1 MRVQRK
7 SACDASRRAIRA
19 AIVPLAVVVFAC
31 AGPAA
36 PARAQSDGHSYLHIE
51 IAGHSMTN
59 VVLDEKYTGWLAIE
73 DVDAKSDAPVPNE
86 KKHAADYDPS
96 WRPNEKDGRPWTD
109 FPVILRSGR
118 AGSGRFSFGAGD
130 SGGLEPLIDAQKRK
144 SLIAS
149 AELDLYDRD
158 SHALI
163 GKYRIK
169 GIQVLSLKDVQ
180 ASACAMYEITM
191 SFQSVQKI

>member
-1 MRVQRK
+1 MSLV
-7 SACDASRRAIRA
+7 
-19 AIVPLAVVVFAC
+19 VLVLALGGTAT
-31 AGPAA
+31 

-51 IAGHSMTN
+51 IAGRSMTN
-59 VVLDEKYTGWLAIE
+59 VVLDEKYTGWLAVE
-73 DVDAKSDAPVPNE
+73 DVDAKSDAPVSNE

-96 WRPNEKDGRPWTD
+96 WHPNEKDGRPWTD
-109 FPVILRSGR
+109 FPVMLRSGR

-144 SLIAS
+144 LLIAS

-158 SHALI
+158 SGALI

-169 GIQVLSLKDVQ
+169 GIRVLSLENVQ

-191 SFQSVQKI
+191 RFQSVQKI

>member
-36 PARAQSDGHSYLHIE
+36 PARAQSDGHS
-51 IAGHSMTN
+51 
-59 VVLDEKYTGWLAIE
+59 E

-96 WRPNEKDGRPWTD
+96 WHPNEKDGRPWTD

-118 AGSGRFSFGAGD
+118 AGSGRFSLGAGD